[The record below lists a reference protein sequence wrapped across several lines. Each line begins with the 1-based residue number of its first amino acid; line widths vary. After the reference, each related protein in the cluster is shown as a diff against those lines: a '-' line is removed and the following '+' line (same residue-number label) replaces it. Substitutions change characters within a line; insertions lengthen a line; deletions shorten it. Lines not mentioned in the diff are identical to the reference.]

1 MSCCK
6 EYFSRES
13 NEQLVDC
20 WEETGQR
27 EKPSLPRESN
37 ACRKDLS
44 MLGTSRTHSQDQKG
58 RWWREQEGPQER
70 REKALSV
77 RRGKRTH
84 SPRGKEER
92 ELLLRAEWK
101 CNWSP
106 WNLLERQEKKVSVSV
121 WTVILQNETLLQFW
135 EMWVLKLHQNFESL
149 LQMRN

>member
-13 NEQLVDC
+13 TEQLVDC
-20 WEETGQR
+20 WEVTGQR
-27 EKPSLPRESN
+27 EKPSLPRESS

-44 MLGTSRTHSQDQKG
+44 MSGTSRTLSQDQRG
-58 RWWREQEGPQER
+58 QWWREQEGPRER
-70 REKALSV
+70 RERALSIG
-77 RRGKRTH
+77 RGKCTH

-92 ELLLRAEWK
+92 ELLLGAEWK

-106 WNLLERQEKKVSVSV
+106 WNLLERQGKKVSVSV